1 MISDRPD
8 AAGSR
13 TASAAI
19 DGFPQFSRG
28 GVLTLSAYATK
39 KYRSFVEAGMGHF
52 QFRSPHKPARRI
64 PVSETGYRSH
74 FADMDAI
81 EAADSPED
89 YARSYALSLI
99 RRVPREQLDFAEAM
113 QPSLLSLLD

>member
-1 MISDRPD
+1 MTKRAPAKAPARSKPKPQKFKISVEGQEMLVEYEADWM
-8 AAGSR
+8 
-13 TASAAI
+13 
-19 DGFPQFSRG
+19 DG
-28 GVLTLSAYATK
+28 T
-39 KYRSFVEAGMGHF
+39 GHF

-74 FADMDAI
+74 FADMKDI
-81 EAADSPED
+81 ELADSPED
-89 YARSYALSLI
+89 YARRYALSLI